1 MNSSPLLLGIC
12 AVAAG
17 ITGSLATYLL
27 APDAVAASTPGSE
40 GLSPASSVLV
50 SDQFDKLV
58 TATESLERRLSMLES
73 SSRGAG
79 REIVL
84 GEGEVL
90 TAPAD
95 PAILAAVEAYMSKA
109 SGDQGSVKDLVAST
123 LTQIRDQED
132 VDREIAR
139 DERDAAQLQARVDK
153 LTEDLGLYADQS
165 TKLYDALFEEA
176 AKRDD
181 LRDLMRDG
189 TGDMDA
195 VRDEMRGLRD
205 NTTLALGQFLTA
217 EQLEAYNESNTGR
230 GGRNGG
236 GGRGGQ

>member
-27 APDAVAASTPGSE
+27 TPDAAVASTPGSE
-40 GLSPASSVLV
+40 GLSPNSSALV
-50 SDQFDKLV
+50 SGQLDKLV
-58 TATESLERRLSMLES
+58 STTESLERRLSMLES
-73 SSRGAG
+73 SNRGSG

-95 PAILAAVEAYMSKA
+95 PVILAAVEAYMSKA

-123 LTQIRDQED
+123 LTQIREQEEI
-132 VDREIAR
+132 DRDIAR
-139 DERDAAQLQARVDK
+139 DERDAAQLLARVER
-153 LTEDLGLYADQS
+153 LTEDLGLYGDQP
-165 TKLYDALFEEA
+165 TQLYDALFAED

-181 LRDLMRDG
+181 LRDAMRAG

-205 NTTLALGQFLTA
+205 TTATTLSQFLTA
-217 EQLEAYNESNTGR
+217 EQIEAYNATNNRRG

-236 GGRGGQ
+236 

>member
-1 MNSSPLLLGIC
+1 LLGIC

-27 APDAVAASTPGSE
+27 APGAVAASTPGNE
-40 GLSPASSVLV
+40 VLSPASGELV
-50 SDQFDKLV
+50 SVQLDKLV

-73 SSRGAG
+73 HNRGMG
-79 REIVL
+79 RELVL

-90 TAPAD
+90 SAPAD
-95 PAILAAVEAYMSKA
+95 PAILAAVEAYMAKA

-139 DERDAAQLQARVDK
+139 DEREAVRLQARVDRMS
-153 LTEDLGLYADQS
+153 EDLGLYGTQASQ
-165 TKLYDALFEEA
+165 LYDTLWNES

-181 LRDLMRDG
+181 LRDAMRSG

-205 NTTLALGQFLTA
+205 DTALALEQFLTA
-217 EQLEAYNESNTGR
+217 EQIEAYNESNTGW